1 MKTSTAE
8 AYNYI
13 CPDPE
18 CGDNL
23 TKDRIAKGYVRHM
36 NNPNCKF
43 EKGEKDQ

>member
-8 AYNYI
+8 ANNYI
-13 CPDPE
+13 CPE
-18 CGDNL
+18 CRDNV
-23 TKDRIAKGYVRHM
+23 TKDRVGKGYVRHM